1 MHDAVFLAA
10 CLAYVWAGIDPRLI
24 YHCQRPIFYTYP
36 GFLNDFL
43 RYPGGP
49 ADYLYALVAQAYA
62 YTAWGAI
69 VLTAQIAAVVAL
81 TEVYFTTLAGRGLP
95 LVRYVPALLLLF
107 EANLYYDR
115 TPMVLAL
122 SLGLAL
128 AILFVR
134 LSGRWSNW
142 MALLAAFAAM
152 LLAAYYLAGVA
163 VVFFAPAAAM
173 VLIARRPTRLPG
185 IACLLLA
192 AALLAAA
199 PASARG
205 WFTDADARRVVVW
218 WGLYGFYA
226 LGTAMVLRVA
236 HALLRAVPALVPAL
250 RAAAKRRH
258 TLTSPRRA
266 QASPA
271 PRKRRLA
278 AGLAAALPL
287 LGLGFVAAVSY
298 HLNGHDR
305 SLATLD
311 YHCSH
316 EDWPAVI
323 DASRRLE
330 AGDFNSL
337 TRYQVNLALYEMN
350 RLGDDMFR
358 FPQSGSLLPEL
369 RTDRVLPHMLRIT
382 DLCLRLGRVDDAE
395 RFGSEAMILG
405 QSDPRTCRLL
415 AGINLVK
422 GQTGVAR
429 KFLTALSYEVGS
441 GAWARQRLRDLE
453 RDPQLNGDAAV
464 QLFRRRMLRQDDVL
478 PVWQRAGKPAGDMER
493 LLLDQ
498 LEQDPSNRMA
508 FEFLMGSY
516 LVARDMAAA
525 VAAMPRIKDISGPA
539 YIGPDGRRRTPRHY
553 QEAMA
558 MYAASTGQPV
568 NINGLE
574 IQPETMARLAVF
586 KRIMDQSPTREAAR
600 DAAWSSFRDS
610 YFFYFVFGPG
620 DYR

>member
-1 MHDAVFLAA
+1 MDIRRPSAAIVHDAVFLAA
-10 CLAYVWAGIDPRLI
+10 CLAYIWVGIDPRLI
-24 YHCQRPIFYTYP
+24 YHCQRPIFYTSP
-36 GFLNDFL
+36 GFLDEFL

-62 YTAWGAI
+62 FAGWGAI
-69 VLTAQIAAVVAL
+69 VLTAQMAAVAAL
-81 TEVYFTTLAGRGLP
+81 TEVYFTTLAGRALP
-95 LVRYVPALLLLF
+95 LVRYVPALLLLS
-107 EANLYYDR
+107 EVNLYYDR
-115 TPMVLAL
+115 TPMALAL
-122 SLGLAL
+122 LLGLAL

-134 LSGRWSNW
+134 LSRQWSDW
-142 MALLAAFAAM
+142 TALLAAFAAM
-152 LLAAYYLAGVA
+152 LLAAYYLAGMA
-163 VVFFAPAAAM
+163 IVFFAPAAAM

-192 AALLAAA
+192 VALLAAA

-205 WFTDADARRVVVW
+205 WFTDADLRRVVVW

-226 LGTAMVLRVA
+226 LGTAMVLGG
-236 HALLRAVPALVPAL
+236 
-250 RAAAKRRH
+250 AAGTARNRG
-258 TLTSPRRA
+258 PRPA
-266 QASPA
+266 QASPR
-271 PRKRRLA
+271 PRKWRLA
-278 AGLAAALPL
+278 AGLATALPL
-287 LGLGFVAAVSY
+287 LGLGFVAALSC

-305 SLATLD
+305 NLAALD
-311 YHCSH
+311 YHCSR

-330 AGDFNSL
+330 SGDFNSL

-358 FPQSGSLLPEL
+358 FPQAGSLLPEL

-395 RFGSEAMILG
+395 RFGGETMVLG
-405 QSDPRTCRLL
+405 KYDPRIYRLM
-415 AGINLVK
+415 AEVNLVK

-441 GAWARQRLRDLE
+441 AAWARQRLRGLD
-453 RDPQLNGDAAV
+453 RDPQLNGDANV
-464 QLFRRRMLRQDDVL
+464 QLLRRRMLRTDDVL

-498 LEQDPSNRMA
+498 LDQDPSNRMA
-508 FEFLMGSY
+508 FEFLIGSY
-516 LVARDMAAA
+516 LVARDVPAI

-539 YIGPDGRRRTPRHY
+539 YIGPDGRRRTPRHF

-558 MYAASTGQPV
+558 MYAGSTGQPV
-568 NINGLE
+568 NIEGLD
-574 IQPETMARLAVF
+574 IQPETMARMAVF

-600 DAAWSSFRDS
+600 EAAWSNFRDS

>member
-1 MHDAVFLAA
+1 MDIRRPPAARVQDAAFLAA

-24 YHCQRPIFYTYP
+24 YHCQRPIFYTSP
-36 GFLNDFL
+36 GFLDEFL

-62 YTAWGAI
+62 FAGWGAI
-69 VLTAQIAAVVAL
+69 VVTAQVAAVAAL
-81 TEVYFTTLAGRGLP
+81 TELYFTTLAGRPLP
-95 LVRYVPALLLLF
+95 LVRYVPALLLLS

-115 TPMVLAL
+115 TPMALAL
-122 SLGLAL
+122 LLGLAL

-134 LSGRWSNW
+134 LSRQWSNW
-142 MALLAAFAAM
+142 AALLAAFAAM
-152 LLAAYYLAGVA
+152 LLAAYYLAGMA
-163 VVFFAPAAAM
+163 IVFFAPAAAM
-173 VLIARRPTRLPG
+173 VLIARRPTRISG

-192 AALLAAA
+192 VALPTAA

-205 WFTDADARRVVVW
+205 WFTNADLRRVVVW

-226 LGTAMVLRVA
+226 LGTAMVLRGA
-236 HALLRAVPALVPAL
+236 AGTRERAVAARNRGPRPA
-250 RAAAKRRH
+250 R
-258 TLTSPRRA
+258 
-266 QASPA
+266 
-271 PRKRRLA
+271 PRKWRLA
-278 AGLAAALPL
+278 AGLATALPL
-287 LGLGFVAAVSY
+287 LALGSVAAVSY

-305 SLATLD
+305 NLAALD
-311 YHCSH
+311 YHCSR

-330 AGDFNSL
+330 TGDFNSL

-350 RLGDDMFR
+350 RLGDDLFR
-358 FPQSGSLLPEL
+358 FPQAASLLPEL
-369 RTDRVLPHMLRIT
+369 RTDRSLPHMLRIT

-395 RFGSEAMILG
+395 RFGSEAMVLG
-405 QSDPRTCRLL
+405 QSDPRTCRLM
-415 AGINLVK
+415 AAVNLVK

-429 KFLTALSYEVGS
+429 KFLTALSFEVGS
-441 GAWARQRLRDLE
+441 GAWARQRLRDLD
-453 RDPQLNGDAAV
+453 RDPQLNGDAEV

-478 PVWQRAGKPAGDMER
+478 PVWQRASKPAGDMER

-498 LEQDPSNRMA
+498 LDQDPSNRMA
-508 FEFLMGSY
+508 FEFLIGSY
-516 LVARDMAAA
+516 LVARDVPAI

-539 YIGPDGRRRTPRHY
+539 YIGPDGRRRTPRHF

-558 MYAASTGQPV
+558 MYAGSTGQPV
-568 NINGLE
+568 IIEGLD
-574 IQPETMARLAVF
+574 IQPETMARMAVF

-600 DAAWSSFRDS
+600 EAAWSNFRDS

>member
-10 CLAYVWAGIDPRLI
+10 CLAYICVGIDPRLI
-24 YHCQRPIFYTYP
+24 YHCQRPIFYTSP
-36 GFLNDFL
+36 GFLDEFL

-62 YTAWGAI
+62 FAGWGAI
-69 VLTAQIAAVVAL
+69 VLTAQVAAVAAL
-81 TEVYFTTLAGRGLP
+81 TEVYFTTLAGRALP
-95 LVRYVPALLLLF
+95 LVRYVPALLLLS
-107 EANLYYDR
+107 EVNLYYDR
-115 TPMVLAL
+115 TPMALAL
-122 SLGLAL
+122 LLGLAL

-134 LSGRWSNW
+134 LSRQWSNW
-142 MALLAAFAAM
+142 AALLAAFAAM
-152 LLAAYYLAGVA
+152 LLAAYYLAGMA
-163 VVFFAPAAAM
+163 IVFFAPAAAM

-192 AALLAAA
+192 VVLPAAA

-205 WFTDADARRVVVW
+205 WFTNADLRRVVVW

-226 LGTAMVLRVA
+226 LGTAMVLRGA
-236 HALLRAVPALVPAL
+236 AGTRERAVAARNRGPRPA
-250 RAAAKRRH
+250 R
-258 TLTSPRRA
+258 
-266 QASPA
+266 
-271 PRKRRLA
+271 PRKWRLA
-278 AGLAAALPL
+278 AGLATALPL
-287 LGLGFVAAVSY
+287 LALGSVAAVSY

-305 SLATLD
+305 NLAALD
-311 YHCSH
+311 YHCSR

-323 DASRRLE
+323 DASRRIE
-330 AGDFNSL
+330 SGDFNSL

-358 FPQSGSLLPEL
+358 FPQAGSLLPEL

-395 RFGSEAMILG
+395 RFGGETMVLG
-405 QSDPRTCRLL
+405 KYDPRIYRLM
-415 AGINLVK
+415 AEVNLVK

-441 GAWARQRLRDLE
+441 AAWARQRLREMD
-453 RDPQLNGDAAV
+453 RDPQLDGDADV
-464 QLFRRRMLRQDDVL
+464 QLLRRRMLRTDDVL

-498 LEQDPSNRMA
+498 LDQDPSNRMA
-508 FEFLMGSY
+508 FEFLIGSY
-516 LVARDMAAA
+516 LVARDVPAI

-539 YIGPDGRRRTPRHY
+539 YIGPDGRRRTPRHF

-558 MYAASTGQPV
+558 MYAGSTGQPV
-568 NINGLE
+568 IIEGLD
-574 IQPETMARLAVF
+574 IQPETMARMAVF

-600 DAAWSSFRDS
+600 EAAWSNFRDS

>member
-1 MHDAVFLAA
+1 MDIRRPPAARVQDAAFLAA

-24 YHCQRPIFYTYP
+24 YHWQRPIFYTSP
-36 GFLNDFL
+36 GFLDEFL

-62 YTAWGAI
+62 FAGWGAI
-69 VLTAQIAAVVAL
+69 VLTAQVAAVVAL
-81 TEVYFTTLAGRGLP
+81 TEVYFTTLAGGALP
-95 LVRYVPALLLLF
+95 LVRYVPALLLLCDVS
-107 EANLYYDR
+107 LYYNR
-115 TPMVLAL
+115 TPMAPAL
-122 SLGLAL
+122 LLGLAL

-134 LSGRWSNW
+134 LSRRWSSR
-142 MALLAAFAAM
+142 MALLATFAAM
-152 LLAAYYLAGVA
+152 LLAAYYLAGMA

-192 AALLAAA
+192 VALPAAVEWLRLAGA
-199 PASARG
+199 PVSARD
-205 WFTDADARRVVVW
+205 WFTGADVPRVVVW

-226 LGTAMVLRVA
+226 LGTAMVLRGA
-236 HALLRAVPALVPAL
+236 GPRPARPGKW
-250 RAAAKRRH
+250 R
-258 TLTSPRRA
+258 LTT
-266 QASPA
+266 
-271 PRKRRLA
+271 
-278 AGLAAALPL
+278 GLATVLPL
-287 LGLGFVAAVSY
+287 LGLGAVAALSY
-298 HLNGHDR
+298 HLNGHGR
-305 SLATLD
+305 SLAALD
-311 YHCSH
+311 YHCSR

-323 DASRRLE
+323 DASRHLE

-358 FPQSGSLLPEL
+358 FPQAGSLLPVL
-369 RTDRVLPHMLRIT
+369 RTDRFLPHMLRIT
-382 DLCLRLGRVDDAE
+382 DLCMRLGRVDDAE
-395 RFGSEAMILG
+395 RFGSEAMALG
-405 QSDPRTCRLL
+405 RSDPRIYRLM
-415 AGINLVK
+415 AGVNLVK

-441 GAWARQRLRDLE
+441 RAWARQRLRDLD
-453 RDPQLNGDAAV
+453 RDPQLNGDAEV

-478 PVWQRAGKPAGDMER
+478 PVWQRASKPDGDMER

-508 FEFLMGSY
+508 FEFLIGSY
-516 LVARDMAAA
+516 LVARNLPAA
-525 VAAMPRIKDISGPA
+525 VAAMPRIKDITGPA
-539 YIGPDGRRRTPRHY
+539 YGGPDGRRRTPRHF

-568 NINGLE
+568 NIDGLE
-574 IQPETMARLAVF
+574 IQPETMAHMAVF
-586 KRIMDQSPTREAAR
+586 KRIMDQSPTKEAAR
-600 DAAWSSFRDS
+600 DAAWSSFRGS

>member
-1 MHDAVFLAA
+1 MDIRRPTAARMHDAAFLAA

-36 GFLNDFL
+36 GFLNEFL
-43 RYPGGP
+43 TYPGGP

-62 YTAWGAI
+62 FAGWGAI
-69 VLTAQIAAVVAL
+69 VLTAQIAAVMAL
-81 TEVYFTTLAGRGLP
+81 TEVYFTTLADGALP
-95 LVRYVPALLLLF
+95 LVRYVPALLLLS

-115 TPMVLAL
+115 TPMALAL
-122 SLGLAL
+122 LLGLAL

-134 LSGRWSNW
+134 LSRWWSNW
-142 MALLAAFAAM
+142 AVLLAAFAVM
-152 LLAAYYLAGVA
+152 LLAAYYLAGVVA
-163 VVFFAPAAAM
+163 IVFFAPPAAL
-173 VLIARRPTRLPG
+173 VLIARRLSRH
-185 IACLLLA
+185 
-192 AALLAAA
+192 A
-199 PASARG
+199 P
-205 WFTDADARRVVVW
+205 
-218 WGLYGFYA
+218 
-226 LGTAMVLRVA
+226 
-236 HALLRAVPALVPAL
+236 
-250 RAAAKRRH
+250 
-258 TLTSPRRA
+258 
-266 QASPA
+266 Q
-271 PRKRRLA
+271 PRKRPLA
-278 AGLAAALPL
+278 AGLATALPL
-287 LGLGFVAAVSY
+287 LALAAVAAAGY
-298 HLNGHDR
+298 HLNSHDR
-305 SLATLD
+305 ILAALD
-311 YHCSH
+311 FHCSH

-369 RTDRVLPHMLRIT
+369 RTDRVLPHMLRIA
-382 DLCLRLGRVDDAE
+382 DFCLRLGRVNDAE
-395 RFGSEAMILG
+395 RFGGEAMILG

-415 AGINLVK
+415 AGVNLVK

-441 GAWARQRLRDLE
+441 QTWARQRLRDLD
-453 RDPQLNGDAAV
+453 RDPQLNGDADV
-464 QLFRRRMLRQDDVL
+464 QLLRRRMLRQDDVL

-525 VAAMPRIKDISGPA
+525 VAAMPRINDMTGPA
-539 YIGPDGRRRTPRHY
+539 YIGPGGRRRTPRHF

-558 MYAASTGQPV
+558 MVAASTGQSV
-568 NINGLE
+568 NIDGLE
-574 IQPETMARLAVF
+574 IQPETMARMAVF
-586 KRIMDQSPTREAAR
+586 KRIMDHSPSREAAR
-600 DAAWSSFRDS
+600 EAAWSNFRDS

>member
-1 MHDAVFLAA
+1 MDIRRPSAAIVHDAVFLAA
-10 CLAYVWAGIDPRLI
+10 CLAYVWVGIDPRLI
-24 YHCQRPIFYTYP
+24 YHCQRPIFYTSP
-36 GFLNDFL
+36 GFLDEFL

-62 YTAWGAI
+62 FAGWGAI
-69 VLTAQIAAVVAL
+69 VLTAQMAAVAAL
-81 TEVYFTTLAGRGLP
+81 TEVYFTTLAGRALP
-95 LVRYVPALLLLF
+95 LVRYVPALLLLS
-107 EANLYYDR
+107 EVNLYYDR
-115 TPMVLAL
+115 TPMALAL
-122 SLGLAL
+122 LLGLAL

-134 LSGRWSNW
+134 LSRQWSDW
-142 MALLAAFAAM
+142 AALLAAFAAM
-152 LLAAYYLAGVA
+152 LLAAYYLAGMA
-163 VVFFAPAAAM
+163 IVFFAPAAAM

-192 AALLAAA
+192 VALLAAA

-205 WFTDADARRVVVW
+205 WFTDADLRRVVVW

-226 LGTAMVLRVA
+226 LGTAMVLGG
-236 HALLRAVPALVPAL
+236 
-250 RAAAKRRH
+250 AAGTARNRG
-258 TLTSPRRA
+258 PRPA
-266 QASPA
+266 QASPR
-271 PRKRRLA
+271 PRKWRLA
-278 AGLAAALPL
+278 AGLATALPL
-287 LGLGFVAAVSY
+287 LGLGFVAALSC

-305 SLATLD
+305 NLAALD
-311 YHCSH
+311 YHCSR

-330 AGDFNSL
+330 SGDFNSL

-358 FPQSGSLLPEL
+358 FPQAGSLLPEL

-395 RFGSEAMILG
+395 RFGGETMVLG
-405 QSDPRTCRLL
+405 KYDPRIYRLM
-415 AGINLVK
+415 AEVNLVK

-441 GAWARQRLRDLE
+441 AAWARQRLRGLD
-453 RDPQLNGDAAV
+453 RDPQLNGDANV
-464 QLFRRRMLRQDDVL
+464 QLLRRRMLRTDDVL

-498 LEQDPSNRMA
+498 LDQDPSNRMA
-508 FEFLMGSY
+508 FEFLIGSY
-516 LVARDMAAA
+516 LVARDVPAI

-539 YIGPDGRRRTPRHY
+539 YIGPDGRRRTPRHF

-558 MYAASTGQPV
+558 MYAGSTGQPV
-568 NINGLE
+568 NIEGLD
-574 IQPETMARLAVF
+574 IQPETMARMAVF

-600 DAAWSSFRDS
+600 EAAWSNFRDS

>member
-1 MHDAVFLAA
+1 MDLRRPPAAIVHDAVFLAA
-10 CLAYVWAGIDPRLI
+10 CLAYVWVGIDPRLI
-24 YHCQRPIFYTYP
+24 YHCQRPIFYTSP
-36 GFLNDFL
+36 GFLDEFL

-62 YTAWGAI
+62 FAGWGAI
-69 VLTAQIAAVVAL
+69 VLTAQVAAVAAL
-81 TEVYFTTLAGRGLP
+81 TEVYFTTLGGRALP
-95 LVRYVPALLLLF
+95 LLRYVPALLLLS
-107 EANLYYDR
+107 EVNLYYDH
-115 TPMVLAL
+115 TPMALAL
-122 SLGLAL
+122 LLGLAL

-134 LSGRWSNW
+134 LSRQWSNW
-142 MALLAAFAAM
+142 AALLAAFAAM
-152 LLAAYYLAGVA
+152 LLAAYYLAGMA
-163 VVFFAPAAAM
+163 IVFFAPAAAM

-185 IACLLLA
+185 IACVLLA
-192 AALLAAA
+192 VALLAAA
-199 PASARG
+199 PAFARA
-205 WFTDADARRVVVW
+205 WFTDADLRRVVVW

-226 LGTAMVLRVA
+226 LGTAMVLR
-236 HALLRAVPALVPAL
+236 
-250 RAAAKRRH
+250 RAA
-258 TLTSPRRA
+258 A
-266 QASPA
+266 QASPR

-287 LGLGFVAAVSY
+287 LGLGSVAALSY
-298 HLNGHDR
+298 HLNGHGR
-305 SLATLD
+305 RLAALD
-311 YHCSH
+311 YHCSR

-323 DASRRLE
+323 DASRRIE
-330 AGDFNSL
+330 SGDFNSL

-358 FPQSGSLLPEL
+358 FPQAGSLLPEL

-395 RFGSEAMILG
+395 RFGSEAMVLAK
-405 QSDPRTCRLL
+405 SDPRICRLM
-415 AGINLVK
+415 AGVNLVK

-441 GAWARQRLRDLE
+441 SAWARQRLRDLD
-453 RDPQLNGDAAV
+453 RDPQLNGDAEV
-464 QLFRRRMLRQDDVL
+464 QLLRRRMLRQDDVL
-478 PVWQRAGKPAGDMER
+478 PVWQRASKPAGDIER
-493 LLLDQ
+493 MLLDQ

-516 LVARDMAAA
+516 LVARNVPAL
-525 VAAMPRIKDISGPA
+525 VAAMPRIKDITGPA
-539 YIGPDGRRRTPRHY
+539 YIGSDGRRRTPRHF

-558 MYAASTGQPV
+558 MYAGSTGQPV
-568 NINGLE
+568 NIEGLD

-586 KRIMDQSPTREAAR
+586 KRIMDQSPTKEAAREAA
-600 DAAWSSFRDS
+600 WTNFRDS

>member
-1 MHDAVFLAA
+1 MDIRRPPAARVQDAAFLAA

-24 YHCQRPIFYTYP
+24 YHWQRPIFYTSP
-36 GFLNDFL
+36 GFVDEFL

-62 YTAWGAI
+62 FAGWGAI
-69 VLTAQIAAVVAL
+69 VMTAQVAAVVAL
-81 TEVYFTTLAGRGLP
+81 TELYFTTLAGGALP
-95 LVRYVPALLLLF
+95 LVRYVPALLLLSDF
-107 EANLYYDR
+107 SLYYNR
-115 TPMVLAL
+115 TPMAPAL
-122 SLGLAL
+122 LVGLAL

-134 LSGRWSNW
+134 LSRRWSNW
-142 MALLAAFAAM
+142 AELLAAFAAM
-152 LLAAYYLAGVA
+152 LLAAYYLAGMA
-163 VVFFAPAAAM
+163 IVFFAPAAAM

-185 IACLLLA
+185 VACLLLA
-192 AALLAAA
+192 VALPAAA
-199 PASARG
+199 PASARD
-205 WFTDADARRVVVW
+205 WFTGVDVPRVAVW

-226 LGTAMVLRVA
+226 LGTAMVLRRA
-236 HALLRAVPALVPAL
+236 AGTRERAVAARNRGPRPA
-250 RAAAKRRH
+250 
-258 TLTSPRRA
+258 
-266 QASPA
+266 
-271 PRKRRLA
+271 KRRLA
-278 AGLAAALPL
+278 AGLATALPL
-287 LGLGFVAAVSY
+287 LALCSVAALSY
-298 HLNGHDR
+298 HLSARDR
-305 SLATLD
+305 SLAALD

-316 EDWPAVI
+316 EDWLAAI

-330 AGDFNSL
+330 TGDFSSL
-337 TRYQVNLALYEMN
+337 TRYEVNLALYEMN

-358 FPQSGSLLPEL
+358 FPQAGSLLPDL
-369 RTDRVLPHMLRIT
+369 HTDRILPHMLRIT

-395 RFGSEAMILG
+395 RFGSEAMVLR
-405 QSDPRTCRLL
+405 QSDPRICRLM
-415 AGINLVK
+415 AGVNLVK

-441 GAWARQRLRDLE
+441 GAWARQRLRDLD
-453 RDPQLNGDAAV
+453 RDPQLNGDVDV
-464 QLFRRRMLRQDDVL
+464 QLLRRRMLRQDDVL

-516 LVARDMAAA
+516 LVARDMAAI
-525 VAAMPRIKDISGPA
+525 VAAMPRIKDITGPA
-539 YIGPDGRRRTPRHY
+539 YIGPGGRRRTPRHF

-568 NINGLE
+568 NIDGLE
-574 IQPETMARLAVF
+574 IQPETMARLAGF
-586 KRIMDQSPTREAAR
+586 KRIMDQSLTREAAR
-600 DAAWSSFRDS
+600 DAAWTSFRDS

>member
-1 MHDAVFLAA
+1 MDIRRPPAARVQDAAFLAA
-10 CLAYVWAGIDPRLI
+10 CLAYIWAGIDPRLI
-24 YHCQRPIFYTYP
+24 YHCQRPIFYTSP
-36 GFLNDFL
+36 GFLDEFL

-62 YTAWGAI
+62 FAGWGAI
-69 VLTAQIAAVVAL
+69 VLTAQVAAVAAL
-81 TEVYFTTLAGRGLP
+81 TQVYFTSLAGRALP
-95 LVRYVPALLLLF
+95 LVRYAPALLLLSQ
-107 EANLYYDR
+107 ANLYYDR
-115 TPMVLAL
+115 TPMALAL
-122 SLGLAL
+122 LLGLAL

-142 MALLAAFAAM
+142 TALLAAFAVM
-152 LLAAYYLAGVA
+152 LLAAYCLAGVA
-163 VVFFAPAAAM
+163 MVFFAPAAAM

-192 AALLAAA
+192 VALPAAA

-205 WFTDADARRVVVW
+205 WFTDADVRRVVVW

-226 LGTAMVLRVA
+226 LGTAMVLR
-236 HALLRAVPALVPAL
+236 
-250 RAAAKRRH
+250 RAA
-258 TLTSPRRA
+258 A
-266 QASPA
+266 QASPRL
-271 PRKRRLA
+271 RKRLLA
-278 AGLAAALPL
+278 AGLATALPL
-287 LGLGFVAAVSY
+287 LGLGAVAAVSY

-305 SLATLD
+305 NLAALNF
-311 YHCSH
+311 HCSR

-330 AGDFNSL
+330 TDDFNSL

-358 FPQSGSLLPEL
+358 FPQAGSLLPEL
-369 RTDRVLPHMLRIT
+369 RTDRFLPHMLRIT

-395 RFGSEAMILG
+395 RFGSEAMVLG
-405 QSDPRTCRLL
+405 QADPRIYRLM
-415 AGINLVK
+415 AGVNLVK

-441 GAWARQRLRDLE
+441 SAWARQRLRDLD
-453 RDPQLNGDAAV
+453 RDPQLNGDAKV
-464 QLFRRRMLRQDDVL
+464 QVLRRRMLRQDDVL
-478 PVWQRAGKPAGDMER
+478 PVWQRASKPDGDMER

-516 LVARDMAAA
+516 LVARNVAAA

-553 QEAMA
+553 QEAVA
-558 MYAASTGQPV
+558 MYAGVTGQPV
-568 NINGLE
+568 NIDEFE
-574 IQPETMARLAVF
+574 IQPETMARMAVF
-586 KRIMDQSPTREAAR
+586 KRIMDQSPTKEAAR